1 MSLLTSPACILS
13 SCFHHIAWKR
23 EVFFNLQRWLCP
35 LVASVCR
42 CGLFN
47 ACLILSIVHHTILDL
62 LGGVGVRS
70 NNSTPVGG
78 ASGTNQSRKSPL
90 GDKEDNQ
97 RTSSRGSGG
106 GSRSQQN
113 DQSRG
118 QRGSGR
124 SNSRGRP
131 RGNNA
136 GGQNAGGRSQSGQGS
151 FNRFASNFNRSN
163 KGPLKF
169 DEDYDFESANV
180 KVSFIN
186 LWLKTSLNSILLSC
200 QVWRVEN

>member
-1 MSLLTSPACILS
+1 M
-13 SCFHHIAWKR
+13 
-23 EVFFNLQRWLCP
+23 
-35 LVASVCR
+35 
-42 CGLFN
+42 
-47 ACLILSIVHHTILDL
+47 
-62 LGGVGVRS
+62 RS

-118 QRGSGR
+118 QRGGNGR
-124 SNSRGRP
+124 STSRGRP

-136 GGQNAGGRSQSGQGS
+136 GGQNAGGNSRSQGGQGS
-151 FNRFASNFNRSN
+151 FNRFASNFNRS

-180 KVSFIN
+180 KVNFG
-186 LWLKTSLNSILLSC
+186 
-200 QVWRVEN
+200 WRFL